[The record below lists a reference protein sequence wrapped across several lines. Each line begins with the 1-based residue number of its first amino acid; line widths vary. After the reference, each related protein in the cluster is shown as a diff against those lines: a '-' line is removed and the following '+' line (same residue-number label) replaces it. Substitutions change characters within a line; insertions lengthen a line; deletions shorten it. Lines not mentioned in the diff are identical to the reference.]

1 MANSTVLGVSQLNRY
16 VKSLLE
22 GDFRLRDILVRG
34 EISNFSGPYRSGH
47 CYFSLKEGDSAV
59 RVVMFASYAR
69 QLPFR
74 PENGMAVLLRAGV
87 TLYERD
93 GSYQL
98 MAYDMQPEGLGS
110 LQLAYEQL
118 RRRLEEEG
126 LFDLGRKRPLP
137 PYPER
142 IGLLTSENGAALH
155 DMVTILGRRFPP
167 AKLLLY
173 PALVQGK
180 EAPASLIRGLRWLNE
195 QGNCDLI
202 LMGRGGGSLED
213 LWAFNDEKLVRAVAA
228 SETPIISAVGHE
240 TDVTL
245 CDFAADLR
253 APTPSAAAELAVPD
267 GSQLLELLEGRQ
279 EELSLRLR
287 NRLQQARQRLEALEG
302 REVFGP
308 KALESQRQRLSQLEE
323 TIARQGKED
332 LAGRQQRLAAQ
343 SAALELLNPWA
354 QLSRGWSLTEG
365 EDGQRLRSVQ
375 DLEPGQRLRTRL
387 RDGSVLSVVET
398 IEPHKGSW
406 EE

>member
-1 MANSTVLGVSQLNRY
+1 MAYSTVLGVSQLNRY

-22 GDFRLRDILVRG
+22 GDFRLRDLLVRG
-34 EISNFSGPYRSGH
+34 EISNFSGPYKSGH

-118 RRRLEEEG
+118 RHRLEEEG
-126 LFDLGRKRPLP
+126 LFDPGRKRPLP

-180 EAPASLIRGLRWLNE
+180 EAPASLLRGLRWLNE
-195 QGNCDLI
+195 EGNCDLI

-213 LWAFNDEKLVRAVAA
+213 LWAFNDETLVRAVAA
-228 SETPIISAVGHE
+228 SKTPIISAVGHE

-279 EELSLRLR
+279 QELGLRLHS
-287 NRLQQARQRLEALEG
+287 RLQQARQRLEALES
-302 REVFGP
+302 REAFGP
-308 KALESQRQRLSQLEE
+308 KALESREQRLSQLEKR
-323 TIARQGKED
+323 IARQGKED
-332 LAGRQQRLAAQ
+332 LAARQQRLAAEA
-343 SAALELLNPWA
+343 SVLELLNPWA

-365 EDGQRLRSVQ
+365 ENGQRLSSVQ
-375 DLEPGQRLRTRL
+375 ELEPGQRLRTRL
-387 RDGSVLSVVET
+387 CDGSVLSVVET